1 MNTGRRRGAL
11 KRALA
16 MLCAIVVFLTCTPF
30 DFSAFADAR
39 VAYCGH
45 EDHEHIPDCYDESGA
60 LTCEKHVH
68 TDACYEQPD
77 AKDEAQPEEAEDAAQ
92 DEGTVSDEGEV
103 SVEIEVSDDGEPAED
118 PVDVP
123 EPDSGEE
130 MDLPLE
136 DGDEPDGEP
145 EEGRELTFE
154 MGDRRVV
161 LLSEI
166 LNHLSLHPEHIASVG
181 QILYAAGDRSQVE
194 VVQTESDFEIVPLC
208 AFAEVDLAIVTH
220 DDVITVKLVNAHP
233 SGEGTEET
241 VDAQEGAPEAGT
253 EEALAEADEA
263 VEEESPTD
271 ENEAPVDEESP
282 ADENEAPVDEES
294 PADESETVEEESP
307 ADEDGAVEEE
317 APADENE
324 APVDEES
331 PADEGEAV
339 EEEAPVD
346 EGEAVEEEAP
356 ADEGEETEEAA
367 PEEEGMVTY
376 TYTFEKQKSVF
387 LTGLLASTGLVVEGK
402 LTAVTS
408 SDPDTVQVRGPYA
421 LFGYVVTARAS
432 FDTVTLSVT
441 AGTETFDILLS
452 NPEAGERM
460 VPGDELVTDDGKVR
474 VVFAEEVVLPA
485 GTELTVTEGEPDLDG
500 RTWNEIDRKL
510 GQAQGEAEA
519 DLRWFDISLGD
530 VHEVRATV
538 TLSDAANPG
547 DDVLVVH
554 VTHENEVVIIDD
566 VTIGADGSVTFETD
580 GFSPVGVAT
589 PLGAG
594 NDDGEAAWSVDD
606 KGVLTIRDQSALDF
620 SAGVPWANSETEI
633 TTVVFEDG
641 VTSIPDNFASKA
653 GLTGVTSVTLAESV
667 AKVGGSAFA
676 NCADL
681 EKINLD
687 RVAEIGDSAF
697 KGCAS
702 LEKIRLDSAEK
713 IGKSAFDGC
722 ASIADVTLSGALESI
737 GESAFANCESLET
750 ATFSRDNMMTEL
762 PKGLFAGCTSL
773 TKATLP
779 EDLKD
784 IPDNLFKDCASLETV
799 TMPIGLDTIGKD
811 AFNGCASLEKLELP
825 DGLLGIGDRAFKGCA
840 SLQKADF
847 PDSVKSLGSETY
859 RGCASLSEVE
869 LPAALETVGGDA
881 FRDCSGIE
889 YVDMEDTAL
898 TALSDNMFRACASLA
913 EVRLPQGLKKIGNSA
928 FNSCGALETAA
939 LPDGLEEIGDSAFS
953 QCASLTRLG
962 SGAEA
967 GVIRLPET
975 LTKVGTSAFQG
986 CNGFVDVEIP
996 DAVTQ
1001 LGASALANCANLTR
1015 AVIGEGVTTIDKSL
1029 FYQDAK
1035 LEYVEFKGRPSEI
1048 PDNTFQ
1054 GCTSLKEFPLWEG
1067 LVRIGNSAFSGC
1079 TGLTRMDFPSTL
1091 TTIGNY
1097 AFNNCSNIQELALPE
1112 GLETIGNYAF
1122 YNLNKVQTLALP
1134 ETLKSIGS
1142 RAFYNNTALTDVT
1155 FPTGDQLT
1163 TIGSYAFY
1171 GCSKL
1176 TKALMPDSVTSLGS
1190 YAFQSCT
1197 SLNEAHIPS
1206 GLTALNDGIFYGC
1219 SSLPAI
1225 ELPPALKTIGGY
1237 VFRGC
1242 SSLANVDLPDTL
1254 TNIGTYAFYGCS
1266 AFTSLDMPD
1275 SVTSLGSYA
1284 YSYCSNL
1291 VEARLSDG
1299 LTYIPQQAFSNCT
1312 KLKEITFP
1320 KNLTRFSG
1328 SSSFYNCTSLEEVT
1342 LPDSLTTFA
1351 SSTFSGCTSLKKVN
1365 IPVSTSMSTSTSIL
1379 YNCRSLEELRWEA
1392 ANGSIGS
1399 FTSNTHFPVT
1409 VASTV
1414 NNISQTALTNLV
1426 NGGAEMLVF
1435 ESNSSLTLP
1444 STAGMNLPRPLNNLA
1459 AGTYCA
1465 DEFGVLYQVVNGEA
1479 TLVYLPDGLESYTI
1493 PAAVHGY
1500 PVKGVKN
1507 SALYLAQALKELTIE
1522 DPGALTAI
1530 DDYAFAYARNLEKVN
1545 GETTLEGATALF
1557 NKGTY
1562 GAQIF
1567 CDTKLDTLPSS
1578 QDGSLVYSH
1587 EEGDAKW
1594 TGNVQVTIS
1603 QEGSTMRREP
1613 SGENPKEQSDPQL
1626 FRDPDT
1632 NAFMVYTGETVKTN
1646 ISITNP
1652 DSALISPGDK
1662 IRIYFQTDEGATLT
1676 PTFGKS
1682 ESTILKNQNG
1692 HTLAC
1697 GFFETSVKGVY
1708 YVEMDRPTNGDTF
1721 SPQVEIL
1728 YPNKTTAGGNVLVWV
1743 DYIPADQVE
1752 STRKKPGQPTAK
1764 NHLINSITRRNDY
1777 PVKKQGANQDS
1788 EALKV
1793 SVAEQNGVSKAFV
1806 EEHSYNIS
1814 MNIAEDANSI
1824 DVGKDYV
1831 TQAEY
1836 VDTLHLPEGVV
1847 VNDVV
1852 LQEIRDGK
1860 ITYSTSRVYESA
1872 VSGYVTYKYIKSPTS
1887 GNIFT
1892 FRTQNNPDSYQTPTL
1907 SLTEDGEL
1915 QLKWTVVNGNPNYNG
1930 NAAEIATPD
1939 VRVTLGNRLLCVTG
1953 TETDKEYTLVNHV
1966 DQTLSYCY
1974 SEPVAHADEGEYTVN
1989 SGSARY
1995 TVSKTGVSGKRGEDA
2010 PYTITIPSTGIL
2022 PVDTAVISDIDD
2034 EIGDRDVDDTTS
2046 GTTNAH
2052 YIKPENIWKMFTDE
2066 MYSGVKGMGNGLTL
2080 EITNIRLF
2088 DNPVKGTKSVITT
2101 AKDVTTAYTD
2111 YVNTGYDTP
2120 YDDTTSASDTHSNHE
2135 TTANLTFRME
2145 GGKLCYTLVSGGETL
2160 ADSVIDSEDAMKAM
2174 FADRGILVAAN
2185 THYHVHWDTTKVPD
2199 FSIPGGTT
2207 LTITIPTTYKDSF
2220 MLLSADRPYY
2230 EYQYSRTVLNTV
2242 YVNKGDTDRQRK
2254 AHAQNYNEN
2263 DWSLSKGASFVD
2275 THHVTGE
2282 TYDFDV
2288 PDVMKYTVSA
2298 RHYGK
2303 NRYPLMPVTDH
2314 MSQKQ
2319 ILMVPVTGNE
2329 TLAELGLE
2337 TYTCQADG
2345 QEYYLLNQ
2353 TGTYENVWTGE
2364 HRADHVDVTANAN
2377 GTYDTT
2383 IFWYL
2388 TDVGGNTT
2396 STINYKARILQNPAV
2411 TGTYAYN
2418 YNNRSWLGDH
2428 FTRRL
2433 YATVNSNGGYYAAE
2447 PMLTYWDKKIV
2458 DFVGDKGPGRTY
2470 EGITEGK
2477 TIVYR
2482 LTLGNSRNPRFVITA
2497 DTLRDYL
2504 PLSVSSYRWAL
2515 GTNVKLDYE
2524 GLSLSGSAPTLGTGS
2539 SPQYIRWNNATLTC
2553 TNDDGIAYIYVTLTF
2568 PSGTAWD
2575 AYLRSYGNTTLNNDL
2590 RVVVNGTTYHSY
2602 VYHDLFDTGEARLQK
2617 GVYDTGAWDEVNQK
2631 NIYRSGEN
2639 ARLRYENNDSL
2650 KRKVYYYITLHNG
2663 GATRMYLNEIQDV
2676 LPKGFTLCGT
2686 PTIATSSYA
2695 HVTPTP
2701 SSYVSSSYLTL
2712 SCPAAETLDDGRQRV
2727 RMNLVAQ
2734 PGYESDKQ
2742 NNPTRFQY
2750 SPYLEKYYLM
2760 PGQALVIRLEC
2771 WTNEYSDTNQTARNY
2786 AAMPYCDWLG
2796 QGLTLSDSES
2806 TVNAAGKKTNDGGCD
2821 IVDTSYVS
2829 ALGFDT
2835 AGQNA
2840 ATEWM
2845 LSDVALT
2852 RGDIRPGLDKTL
2864 WKRYIEDD
2872 GQVTVVD
2879 YPSSVRLFDK
2889 LLWGIRLRND
2899 GDSAISDYAV
2909 TDVLPDPFNFT
2920 GEVYFGLAFNASEA
2934 EKLGSI
2940 ENMQKLFTIHRDVE
2954 ENGTETTVL
2963 PTMTFTAA
2971 NTVPYTIG
2979 DPAVELQL
2987 TGKWAGCKALVKLDR
3002 NEDGNEVLSVRFT
3015 DKAMG
3020 LPAGGM
3026 VKLAVGTQNLRG
3038 GNENHVYI
3046 NCAYLTPLG
3055 RPWEELPNVGS
3066 KVDYRTPYSDAMVNS
3081 VRGSAPVTASFGG
3094 STSSIK
3100 HIEEKLAPA
3109 NTTHS
3114 DAADNTITVR
3124 DKTRTVTY
3132 RLCVVNENTPPMDR
3146 VVLIDNLPMSG
3157 DHTTFQADDARNSAF
3172 RVLLAEQP
3180 DFRLVVK
3187 TQDGTETV
3195 VPADKYR
3202 VEYSGKTEF
3211 GKDDWKG
3218 TASDD
3223 WTAYTGGVL
3232 TQEQLQGI
3240 RSVRL
3245 VFNDSAEKVT
3255 DYLVQDK
3262 SSLWFS
3268 FDARAD
3274 QEDDGVQ
3281 PGAVAWN
3288 SFGYHYGLWGRTEDL
3303 EAAPLVVGLRIPELP
3318 KLTKSLVNARG
3329 KEYIAKRDATF
3340 RYIMYEG
3347 TAISG
3352 LPGSLTEEQI
3362 IKAIEGAKRSYVPAT
3377 VTVCAGASASE
3388 AAFSFDDAPARM
3400 YENGAYLEDAVW
3412 TMDDGHWYNLV
3423 ELPGDA
3429 DYESYRYNG
3438 SKTASFRFQY
3448 NAKGSRL
3455 EIESVNMH
3463 QDWSLK
3469 LEKRDQNG
3477 NPVKGAVFAV
3487 YTQVENEAL
3496 EGLDELTLDALNE
3509 RFGSGLTDEAL
3520 KERFGEE
3527 YTLSMLKHQKVED
3540 NGTDYRLMALFT
3552 TNAMG
3557 EAQLDALMGADYLCT
3572 ELQAPQYYTLNT
3584 DVVKVARKSGTN
3596 EVVSF
3601 RVEDVHYIASGK
3613 VYVDANKVL
3622 TGGRPLKAGEFT
3634 FAIDGFDIQ
3643 TRQVFASGA
3652 AGEPPMPE
3660 ARTASNDKDGNI
3672 AFGPVAM
3679 DTGDIGKVYYY
3690 RIAEVIPEAE
3700 ADRVKDVKYDGTA
3713 FIVKATVVDNGD
3725 GTLDLDTEA
3734 FTLDDKQTLVSVKP
3748 ADYAFVNRY
3757 EQQTEITI
3765 PVAKNLIDREWKDS
3779 DSFTFELVSRD
3790 ENGAET
3796 VLKSLTLD
3804 KDHPSGTISRGYTQE
3819 DVDHTYTYALRERI
3833 PDGAVGFNASGK
3845 KVRVPKTLQSAGKVD
3860 LTYAKYR
3867 EIVAAKQLEA
3877 YGLSG
3882 MALTWRVDGLIYDS
3896 TEHAIEVQVTYDE
3909 ALEGLKATAN
3919 GKVEPDTQTFDNS
3932 FTTESTSARLTVTKR
3947 VDGRPWLRPAEET
3960 YRFRID
3966 NLENAPLPIV
3976 DGVKTDEI
3984 AVKRGRNTEAAE
3996 QSGSVDIAYEWADL
4010 RQADGTH
4017 AARKAF
4023 TYVLTE
4029 IVPDD
4034 ARAIMDGDRVVG
4046 YMRNQIH
4053 YDLSSRTVR
4062 VWLIDNG
4069 DGTIGTEV
4077 EYLTPDADPAKAESW
4092 TGAATAFVNTYE
4104 KETELTVFPLS
4115 VTKRINRAAADH
4127 GVYTFTLYDA
4137 EGAVVNDA
4145 LTLDAEEVENG
4156 RLSLNLT
4163 LTDAQKID
4171 CTGIDVDHPKT
4182 VEYTLR
4188 ENIPTDAMGFSATG
4202 EPLNVKYADA
4212 TAGQKAS
4219 TELIWKLDGVNYDSS
4234 AIPVHVTVSLD
4245 KLTYL
4250 MKPTVTY
4257 GAGRGDTAIV
4267 DNYEPTP
4274 VDLSLGIGKQILGKD
4289 GTTVLETWAQDA
4301 QDWTDMR
4308 FQFKLEAKDAG
4319 STPMPAEAGRT
4330 ATADDE
4336 HRTAQFGAIRYAEE
4350 GVYEYRI
4357 SEVMPS
4363 EDGDPYSLERHL
4375 LYDESVH
4382 TVKVTIR
4389 DNLQGKMVVASI
4401 VYDGDADNGQP
4412 VYNNRYIEDPF
4423 YFRKVNEAGAALAG
4437 ATLALYEANGTTP
4450 VGESWVSSAA
4460 EDHPIYDL
4468 HRGRQYVLK
4477 ETQAP
4482 VGYLPMAD
4490 QRFRVLTDG
4499 SIQADGDAVTTAA
4512 DDRGLVVKVRNAPV
4526 QVSFAKVDPDGARI
4540 PGAVLKLEDSRGQ
4553 VVDSW
4558 TSDANVHTISRLVI
4572 GQTYT
4577 LTETLAPA
4585 GHKGRAVVAF
4595 HVDET
4600 GSVIVETLD
4609 ADGAPLDVV
4618 GTDSGLPC
4626 VSVENPP
4633 VVLKVRKLAP
4643 SGNAV
4648 RSAKMALL
4656 DADGKTLDSWT
4667 TDGSDHTLPA
4677 LANNQSYT
4685 IRETEAPDGFIVAPD
4700 LHFMLDSFGEI
4711 TAYRLDAKG
4720 SRIAVAPGADEGA
4733 LVFTVT
4739 DEKTKV
4745 SVSGTKTWLDGRNT
4759 HVSKDEVALTLKRT
4773 PAGGSEEPVDAS
4785 PAWTGDTYTY
4795 ANLDEYD
4802 DLSRKYTYTVT
4813 EADITGFATSY
4824 DVKGYTQNI
4833 TNLRVGKVEVSGEKT
4848 WLDGGKA
4855 HVSKDEITLTLKR
4868 TSAKAGSKPE
4878 TLDVKPVWTG
4888 NRYSY
4893 ANLDEFDREG
4903 YPYTYA
4909 VEEKAI
4915 EGFTTD
4921 VDDSTL
4927 NTVNFTN
4934 LRTGKVEVSGDKTW
4948 LDGENAHVSAD
4959 EITLALKRVS
4969 AKEGSTAETLDVKPV
4984 WTNDHYSYAN
4994 LDEFDR
5000 EGYLYTYTV
5009 EEAKIEGFDTTVDD
5023 SEPNAFD
5030 FTNLRVGK
5038 VEVVGEKTWL
5048 DGGKAHNSKNEI
5060 TLTLKRTSAKEGSE
5074 PETVGV
5080 KPVWTDDRY
5089 SYADLDEFDP
5099 EGYPYTYTVEEAEI
5113 EGFTTDVDDSEPN
5126 AFDFTNLRTGKVEV
5140 SGEKTWVDGYNAHVS
5155 EDEVKLTLK
5164 RVSAKEGSEP
5174 EIVDVKP
5181 AWDGDHYSYAD
5192 LDEFDPEGY
5201 PYAYAVEETPIEGYD
5216 TAVDDTVPN
5225 AFDFTNTRVGK
5236 VEVSGEKTWLDGEN
5250 AHVSADEITL
5260 TLKRTSAK
5268 EGSEPQTLDIAP
5280 VWTDDHYSYADLDEF
5295 DPEGYLYTYVVEETE
5310 IEGFTTAVDDTTLNT
5325 YDFTNLRTG
5334 KVEVSGEK
5342 TWVDGANTHVS
5353 ADEVKLTL
5361 KRVSARE
5368 GSEAETVD
5376 VKPAWDGDRY
5386 SYANLDEFDP
5396 EGYPY
5401 TYAVEETPI
5410 EGYDTAVDDSMP
5422 NAFDFTNTRVGKVEV
5437 SGDKTWLDGEN
5448 AHVSANEV
5456 KLTLKRVSAKEGSEP
5471 ETLDAKPVW
5480 DGDHYSYADLD
5491 GFDPEGYPYTY
5502 TVEEAEIE
5510 GFATTV
5516 DDTTLNTYDFANLRV
5531 GKVDIS
5537 GTKTWI
5543 DGGRAH
5549 DNAAEVKLTLIR
5561 TSAKQGA
5568 QPERLQSVPTWA
5580 ENRYTFADLDRYDAE
5595 GYEYAYSVEEVP
5607 VTAYEIHQDGLDFTN
5622 TYRASGSVT
5631 LAATKVLTGR
5641 ALEAGEFSFQLKDS
5655 SGRVLQTAKNL
5666 ASGEVRFEPIDY
5678 TDADLANSPLT
5689 YTISEVKGSAE
5700 YVTYADNTETVKV
5713 TLADDGEGHIT
5724 ATADRDA
5731 VQVRFENAYVTPEPT
5746 AKPTATPAGGPTPTP
5761 APRIDVEG
5769 VKVWNDEDNIHRTR
5783 PDSVVIELLADGE
5796 VADSRTVS
5804 GSGDSW
5810 PYKFSSLPEL
5820 DAEGRAIAYT
5830 VREKPVERYRSVA
5843 SGYTIT
5849 NTLIP
5854 SRPEKYVELKGEK
5867 TWRDNDDAEGRRP
5880 ASITVRLYRDG
5891 EVAAVCTTSEE
5902 DGWKYSFGRLP
5913 ADDGYGNVY
5922 TYKLREDGVEGYFAR
5937 IDGMNVTNTRITDFE
5952 MSGLVPKSS
5961 TPLSRLASLTEAEM
5975 DGLMDVL
5982 GYGTPLFGML
5992 DTGDETPLYPF
6003 LFGGAGLLALA
6014 MLLALRKRR
6023 GR

>member
-1 MNTGRRRGAL
+1 MQNRFIEGRMKRGRRRGAL

-30 DFSAFADAR
+30 DFSAMADVR

-68 TDACYEQPD
+68 TDACYEPD
-77 AKDEAQPEEAEDAAQ
+77 AKDEALPEEVEDAAQ

-118 PVDVP
+118 PADVP

-154 MGDRRVV
+154 MGNRRVV

-220 DDVITVKLVNAHP
+220 GDVITVKLVNAHP
-233 SGEGTEET
+233 AGEDAEET
-241 VDAQEGAPEAGT
+241 GDAQGAAPEAGA
-253 EEALAEADEA
+253 EEAPAEADEA
-263 VEEESPTD
+263 PLDEEAPSET
-271 ENEAPVDEESP
+271 EEAEPVDEG
-282 ADENEAPVDEES
+282 EA
-294 PADESETVEEESP
+294 AEEEAP

-317 APADENE
+317 APADEDGAVEEE
-324 APVDEES
+324 APVDEGEAAEGEA

-339 EEEAPVD
+339 EEEAPVDEGEAVEEEVPAD

-367 PEEEGMVTY
+367 PEEEGKVTY

-387 LTGLLASTGLVVEGK
+387 LTGLLASAGLVVEGK

-432 FDTVTLSVT
+432 FDMVTLSVT

-510 GQAQGEAEA
+510 EQAQGEAEA
-519 DLRWFDISLGD
+519 DLLWFDISLGD

-722 ASIADVTLSGALESI
+722 ASIADVTLPGALESI
-737 GESAFANCESLET
+737 GESAFANCEGLET
-750 ATFSRDNMMTEL
+750 AAFSRDNMMTEL

-799 TMPIGLDTIGKD
+799 SMPIGLDTIGKD
-811 AFNGCASLEKLELP
+811 AFNGCESLEKLELP

-847 PDSVKSLGSETY
+847 PDSVKSLGSEAY

-869 LPAALETVGGDA
+869 LPAALETVGADV

-898 TALSDNMFRACASLA
+898 TALPDNMFRACASLA

-975 LTKVGTSAFQG
+975 LQKVGTSAFQG

-1035 LEYVEFKGRPSEI
+1035 LEYVEFKGKPSEI

-1067 LVRIGNSAFSGC
+1067 LVKIGNSAFSGC
-1079 TGLTRMDFPSTL
+1079 TGLTQMDFPSTL

-1097 AFNNCSNIQELALPE
+1097 AFNNCSNIQKLTLPE
-1112 GLETIGNYAF
+1112 GLQTIGNYAF
-1122 YNLNKVQTLALP
+1122 YNLNKVQTLTLP

-1163 TIGSYAFY
+1163 TIGSYAFC

-1206 GLTALNDGIFYGC
+1206 GLTALNEGIFYGC

-1299 LTYIPQQAFSNCT
+1299 LTSIPQRAFAYCS
-1312 KLKEITFP
+1312 KLEDVTLP
-1320 KNLTRFSG
+1320 ANLKQFGGTYAFA
-1328 SSSFYNCTSLEEVT
+1328 YCTSLEEIT
-1342 LPDSLTTFA
+1342 LPDSLTSFRNYTFN
-1351 SSTFSGCTSLKKVN
+1351 GCTKLKKVN
-1365 IPVSTSMSTSTSIL
+1365 VPVSASTSSYSNIFTD
-1379 YNCRSLEELRWEA
+1379 CRSLEELRWEA
-1392 ANGSIGS
+1392 ANGTVGS
-1399 FTSNTHFPVT
+1399 FSSNTHFPLT
-1409 VASTV
+1409 IASTV
-1414 NNISQTALTNLV
+1414 DNLSQTALTNLV

-1465 DEFGVLYQVVNGEA
+1465 DEFGALYQVVNGEA
-1479 TLVYLPDGLESYTI
+1479 TLVYVPDGLESYTI

-1603 QEGSTMRREP
+1603 QEGSTMHREP

-1652 DSALISPGDK
+1652 DSALISQGDK

-1728 YPNKTTAGGNVLVWV
+1728 YPNKTTSGGNVLVWV

-1793 SVAEQNGVSKAFV
+1793 SVAEQNGVPKAFV

-1824 DVGKDYV
+1824 DVCKDYV

-1852 LQEIRDGK
+1852 LQEIREGK
-1860 ITYSTSRVYESA
+1860 ITYSTGSVYESS
-1872 VSGYVTYKYIKSPTS
+1872 VSAYVTYKYIKSPTC

-1953 TETDKEYTLVNHV
+1953 TETDREYTLVNHV

-1974 SEPVAHADEGEYTVN
+1974 SEPVTHADEGEYTVN

-1995 TVSKTGVSGKRGEDA
+1995 TVSKSGVSGKRGEYA

-2022 PVDTAVISDIDD
+2022 PVDAAVISDIDD
-2034 EIGDRDVDDTTS
+2034 EIGDCDVDDTTS

-2088 DNPVKGTKSVITT
+2088 DAPARGEKT
-2101 AKDVTTAYTD
+2101 VTTVDNGTAVTD

-2120 YDDTTSASDTHSNHE
+2120 YDGTTSVNATHSNHE

-2145 GGKLCYTLVSGGETL
+2145 GGKLCYTLVSGGQTL
-2160 ADSVIDSEDAMKAM
+2160 ADSVEIASEDAMKAM

-2220 MLLSADRPYY
+2220 MLLSADRSNY
-2230 EYQYSRTVLNTV
+2230 EYLYSRTVLNTV

-2254 AHAQNYNEN
+2254 AHAQNYNET
-2263 DWSLSKGASFVD
+2263 DWYLYKSASFVD

-2298 RHYGK
+2298 QHYGK
-2303 NRYPLMPVTDH
+2303 NRYPLMPVTDR

-2337 TYTCQADG
+2337 KYTCQADG

-2411 TGTYAYN
+2411 TGTYAYS
-2418 YNNRSWLGDH
+2418 YSNRSWLGDH

-2433 YATVNSNGGYYAAE
+2433 YATASSSGGYYAAE

-2482 LTLGNSRNPRFVITA
+2482 LTFGNTRNPHFVISA

-2539 SPQYIRWNNATLTC
+2539 SPQYIRWRYSTLTC

-2575 AYLRSYGNTTLNNDL
+2575 AYLKSYGNTTLNNDL
-2590 RVVVNGTTYHSY
+2590 RVVVNGATYHSY
-2602 VYHDLFDTGEARLQK
+2602 VYHDLFGTGEARLQK

-2663 GATRMYLNEIQDV
+2663 GTTRMYLNEIQDV

-2686 PTIATSSYA
+2686 PSIATSSYA

-2701 SSYVSSSYLTL
+2701 SSYVDPYYLTL
-2712 SCPAAETLDDGRQRV
+2712 SCPAPEALDDGRQRV
-2727 RMNLVAQ
+2727 RMNLETKSNYAS
-2734 PGYESDKQ
+2734 YEQTGPD
-2742 NNPTRFQY
+2742 TIQY
-2750 SPYLEKYYLM
+2750 SKYLEKYYLK

-2879 YPSSVRLFDK
+2879 YPSSVRMFDK

-2940 ENMQKLFTIHRDVE
+2940 ENMQRLFTIHRDVE

-2971 NTVPYTIG
+2971 NTVHYTIG

-3046 NCAYLTPLG
+3046 NCAYLTPLE

-3066 KVDYRTPYSDAMVNS
+3066 KVDFQTPYSDAMTNS

-3094 STSSIK
+3094 STSSTK
-3100 HIEEKLAPA
+3100 HIEEKLAPT

-3124 DKTRTVTY
+3124 DKTRVVTY
-3132 RLCVVNENTPPMDR
+3132 RLSVINENTPPMDR

-3187 TQDGTETV
+3187 DEDGKETV

-3274 QEDDGVQ
+3274 QEDEGVQ

-3288 SFGYHYGLWGRTEDL
+3288 SFGYHYGLWGRMDDL

-3329 KEYIAKRDATF
+3329 KEYIAKQDATF

-3362 IKAIEGAKRSYVPAT
+3362 IEAIEGAKRSYVPAT
-3377 VTVCAGASASE
+3377 VTVHAGASASE
-3388 AAFSFDDAPARM
+3388 AAFSFDDALARM
-3400 YENGAYLEDAVW
+3400 YENGAYLKDAVW

-3572 ELQAPQYYTLNT
+3572 ELQAPQYYNLNT

-3596 EVVSF
+3596 DVVSF

-3613 VYVDANKVL
+3613 VNINARKVL

-3672 AFGPVAM
+3672 AFGPIDM
-3679 DTGDIGKVYYY
+3679 ETGDIGKVYYY
-3690 RIAEVIPEAE
+3690 RVAEVIPEAE

-3804 KDHPSGTISRGYTQE
+3804 KHHLSGTISRGYTQE
-3819 DVDHTYTYALRERI
+3819 DVGHTYTYALRERI

-3882 MALTWRVDGLIYDS
+3882 MVLTWRVDGLIYDS

-4137 EGAVVNDA
+4137 EGAVVNEA

-4171 CTGIDVDHPKT
+4171 CTDIDVDHPKT

-4188 ENIPTDAMGFSATG
+4188 ENIPADAMGFSATG

-4219 TELIWKLDGVNYDSS
+4219 TELIWKLDGMNYSSS

-4330 ATADDE
+4330 ATADDD

-4401 VYDGDADNGQP
+4401 VYDGDADNEQP

-4437 ATLALYEANGTTP
+4437 ATLALYEADGTTP

-4460 EDHPIYDL
+4460 ENHPVYDL
-4468 HRGRQYVLK
+4468 HRGSEYVLK

-4512 DDRGLVVKVRNAPV
+4512 DDKGLVVKVRNAPV

-4540 PGAVLKLEDSRGQ
+4540 PGAALKLEDSRGQ
-4553 VVDSW
+4553 AVDSW

-4759 HVSKDEVALTLKRT
+4759 HISMDEVALTLKRT

-4868 TSAKAGSKPE
+4868 TSAKVGSKP
-4878 TLDVKPVWTG
+4878 
-4888 NRYSY
+4888 
-4893 ANLDEFDREG
+4893 
-4903 YPYTYA
+4903 
-4909 VEEKAI
+4909 
-4915 EGFTTD
+4915 
-4921 VDDSTL
+4921 
-4927 NTVNFTN
+4927 
-4934 LRTGKVEVSGDKTW
+4934 
-4948 LDGENAHVSAD
+4948 
-4959 EITLALKRVS
+4959 
-4969 AKEGSTAETLDVKPV
+4969 ETLDVKPV

-5099 EGYPYTYTVEEAEI
+5099 EGYPYTYTVEETEI

-5155 EDEVKLTLK
+5155 ADEVTLTLK

-5201 PYAYAVEETPIEGYD
+5201 PYTYTVEETPIEGFD
-5216 TAVDDTVPN
+5216 TTVDDTIPN

-5236 VEVSGEKTWLDGEN
+5236 VEVRGDKTWLDGEN

-5325 YDFTNLRTG
+5325 YDF
-5334 KVEVSGEK
+5334 
-5342 TWVDGANTHVS
+5342 
-5353 ADEVKLTL
+5353 
-5361 KRVSARE
+5361 
-5368 GSEAETVD
+5368 
-5376 VKPAWDGDRY
+5376 
-5386 SYANLDEFDP
+5386 
-5396 EGYPY
+5396 
-5401 TYAVEETPI
+5401 
-5410 EGYDTAVDDSMP
+5410 
-5422 NAFDFTNTRVGKVEV
+5422 
-5437 SGDKTWLDGEN
+5437 
-5448 AHVSANEV
+5448 
-5456 KLTLKRVSAKEGSEP
+5456 
-5471 ETLDAKPVW
+5471 
-5480 DGDHYSYADLD
+5480 
-5491 GFDPEGYPYTY
+5491 
-5502 TVEEAEIE
+5502 
-5510 GFATTV
+5510 
-5516 DDTTLNTYDFANLRV
+5516 ANLRV

-5543 DGGRAH
+5543 DG
-5549 DNAAEVKLTLIR
+5549 
-5561 TSAKQGA
+5561 
-5568 QPERLQSVPTWA
+5568 
-5580 ENRYTFADLDRYDAE
+5580 LDRYDAE

-5641 ALEAGEFSFQLKDS
+5641 ALEEGEFSFQLKDS

-5678 TDADLANSPLT
+5678 TEADLANSPLT

-5746 AKPTATPAGGPTPTP
+5746 ATPTATPAGGPTPTP

-5830 VREKPVERYRSVA
+5830 VREKPVERYRSVV

-5891 EVAAVCTTSEE
+5891 EVAAVCTATAET
-5902 DGWKYSFGRLP
+5902 GWKYDFGRLP

-5922 TYKLREDGVEGYFAR
+5922 TYKLREDGVEGYFPR

-5982 GYGTPLFGML
+5982 GYGTPLYGML
-5992 DTGDETPLYPF
+5992 GTGDETPLYPF